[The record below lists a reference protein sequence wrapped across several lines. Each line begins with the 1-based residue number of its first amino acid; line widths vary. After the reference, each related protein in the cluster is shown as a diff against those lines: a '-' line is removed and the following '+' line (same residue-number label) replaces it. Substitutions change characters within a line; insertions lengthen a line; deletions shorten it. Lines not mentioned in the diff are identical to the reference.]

1 MKEQNKNEDFID
13 TDILGSIE
21 FDLTEAIKD
30 LIWNI
35 KSIKRDVDIIKKG
48 LK

>member
-1 MKEQNKNEDFID
+1 MKTVQQNDEID
-13 TDILGSIE
+13 IDILGSIE

-35 KSIKRDVDIIKKG
+35 KSVKEDVDLIKKE
-48 LK
+48 LKL